1 MKYFILLLCLGVCY
15 VSLPVTNRVVAED
28 QAAVEPAVAEPASGD
43 AAAEAE
49 KEPAA
54 SEAAADAADEQ
65 PKQGAADE
73 AASGESSDAAKAAD
87 DKPEAAA
94 KDDAAA
100 AKAGEKKADAKPA
113 EKEAKKERK
122 THKVAAKRLRVD
134 VTLDGNFVAEKMHEV
149 ALRPEAW
156 TQFEVVEVVEHG
168 AEVHEGQV
176 LVKFDDEKINRE
188 IDDLE
193 LSQHVS
199 ELAIRKAEE
208 ELPRQ
213 EKSLAMNA
221 VEAERTDKNAREDYD
236 RYHKIDRPMIVKS
249 VEYSLK
255 YAQFSLDYAQDEL
268 DQLEKMY
275 EADDLTE
282 ETEEIILKRQRNQ
295 LDFAK
300 FNLEQTKQHRD
311 EVLDVR
317 LPRADI
323 RIEEALDRAAL
334 GLARARTALAVD
346 LTRARYELEQQKES
360 RAKSLDRHA
369 KLLAD
374 RGLMQIKAPADG
386 IVYYGECTDGEWSG
400 LASMI
405 AKLKPHNSV
414 SADSV
419 LMTIVARRPLRVLA
433 KVGED
438 KRPDLAVGQP
448 ARIVPPKEDAE
459 RFDARIKTVSAVPVG
474 GNKFHVDVDLTGSE
488 LPEWLVAGMSC
499 KVKVTV
505 YDKADALVVPKKAVQ
520 TDEDDDELKYVWLV
534 DPEDDAAKAERRDV
548 KLGKTSGDD
557 VEVLNGLR
565 EGDVISL
572 EDESKKA
579 EPNQDKD

>member
-520 TDEDDDELKYVWLV
+520 TDEDDDELKYAWLV